1 MMQSNLRIKRYINYS
16 KDEWDR
22 LLLNFK
28 ATINYTAWFL
38 NYVEILNIA
47 SEIQNFTF
55 VLYETHRPIAIVP
68 LYVEKIN
75 GQFQISMGQE
85 PVFAPIFNS
94 NIVTSNIS
102 ENIEYIVNQIDKVAC
117 INNCILARFNFS
129 PLINYNFLPNEY
141 FKYGYDENIFY
152 PDWYI
157 FKSNSSFVLNLA
169 NSKESIFNNIRK
181 GHKSN
186 IKQTQKIANLILL
199 DEDSYNEELFNS
211 YIDLYYK
218 AKGNKRSADAFKL
231 DSLAINSGL
240 QFIMICEF
248 QDKLIGAI
256 AFHIYNNK
264 ARYNSS
270 IQIYNNTLR
279 IHPTHFLLW
288 SGIEYLINK
297 GYTLLEIGEQVIESE
312 HNSASLKEKNLSHF
326 KAGWGC
332 DLISNNKIQKEFKNV

>member
-1 MMQSNLRIKRYINYS
+1 MQANLRIKRYTSYS
-16 KDEWDR
+16 KDDWDS
-22 LLLNFK
+22 LLLNFD

-38 NYVEILNIA
+38 NYVEVLNNS
-47 SEIQNFTF
+47 SEIRNFTF
-55 VLYETHRPIAIVP
+55 VLYETNKPIAIVP

-75 GQFQISMGQE
+75 GKLQISMGQE

-94 NIVTSNIS
+94 NISILNVSKY
-102 ENIEYIVNQIDKVAC
+102 IEYVVNQIDKIAS
-117 INNCILARFNFS
+117 INNCKLARFNFS
-129 PLINYNFLPNEY
+129 PLINYNFSPSEY
-141 FKYGYDENIFY
+141 FKFGYDENILD

-157 FKSNSSFVLNLA
+157 FKSKACFVLNLA
-169 NSKESIFNNIRK
+169 YSKENIFNNIRK

-186 IKQTQKIANLILL
+186 IKQTQKIANLVVL
-199 DEDSYNEELFNS
+199 DKESYSEELFNR
-211 YIDLYYK
+211 YIGLYYDV
-218 AKGNKRSADAFKL
+218 KGDKRSIDAFKL

-248 QDKLIGAI
+248 NDEFIGAI

-270 IQIYNNTLR
+270 VQLYNITQR

-288 SGIEYLINK
+288 SGVEYLINK
-297 GYTLLEIGEQVIESE
+297 GYKLLEIGEQVIESMQYTV
-312 HNSASLKEKNLSHF
+312 SLKDKNLSHF

-332 DLISNNKIQKEFKNV
+332 DLISNKKIQKEFKNV

>member
-1 MMQSNLRIKRYINYS
+1 MQSNLSIKKYINYS
-16 KDEWDR
+16 KVDWDS
-22 LLLNFK
+22 LLVNFDS
-28 ATINYTAWFL
+28 TINYTAWFL
-38 NYVEILNIA
+38 DYVEVLNHS
-47 SEIQNFTF
+47 SEIKNFTF
-55 VLYETHRPIAIVP
+55 VLYEIDKPIAIVP
-68 LYVEKIN
+68 LFLEKIN
-75 GQFQISMGQE
+75 GKLQISMGQE
-85 PVFAPIFNS
+85 PVFAPIFHFNILIS
-94 NIVTSNIS
+94 NNKKY
-102 ENIEYIVNQIDKVAC
+102 IEYIINQIDKVAT

-129 PLINYNFLPNEY
+129 PLVNYKFSHNEY
-141 FKYGYDENIFY
+141 FKFGYHEKILD

-157 FKSNSSFVLNLA
+157 FKSNTSFILNLT

-199 DEDSYNEELFNS
+199 DEDSYNEEFFNS
-211 YIDLYYK
+211 YIDLYYE

-231 DSLAINSGL
+231 DLIAINSGL

-248 QDKLIGAI
+248 QNKLIGAI
-256 AFHIYNNK
+256 AFHTYNNK

-312 HNSASLKEKNLSHF
+312 HNSVSLKEKNLSHF